1 MTKISC
7 IIPAFNEAPRIGA
20 VLQAVLDHPMIH
32 EVIVVDDGSSDGTAD
47 LADDFATRHDRLR
60 VIRQP
65 QNSGKSRAVASGVE
79 AASGS
84 HILMLDSDLLGLDHE
99 HLAALIS
106 PVVQRR
112 AEATIS
118 LRRNAPRVWRAIGI
132 DYISGERVMPRALL
146 VERLDEL
153 RALPRFGLEVFIN
166 ELWLDEELR
175 IAIVDWP
182 GVESPFKH
190 TKRGGWLAGI
200 RADISMLGDIF
211 RTVSPAETLRQV
223 FALRARRI

>member
-1 MTKISC
+1 MRVVFFGSPPFAVPIFERLLESTHEVAALVTRPDRRRGRGLKVTTS
-7 IIPAFNEAPRIGA
+7 PLVDAAREQGVR
-20 VLQAVLDHPMIH
+20 VLQ
-32 EVIVVDDGSSDGTAD
+32 
-47 LADDFATRHDRLR
+47 
-60 VIRQP
+60 P
-65 QNSGKSRAVASGVE
+65 QTTKDAGF
-79 AASGS
+79 
-84 HILMLDSDLLGLDHE
+84 
-99 HLAALIS
+99 
-106 PVVQRR
+106 
-112 AEATIS
+112 
-118 LRRNAPRVWRAIGI
+118 
-132 DYISGERVMPRALL
+132 
-146 VERLDEL
+146 LDEL